1 MKYGLFL
8 LEAHYFDKTLVHR
21 SGIIAYIV
29 ETRSCKVKVDI
40 MSDGGWSK
48 PRQPGVDMLG
58 QKKKKTK
65 ANRTSK
71 HIATCNLPCK

>member
-8 LEAHYFDKTLVHR
+8 LEAHYLDKTLVHR

-58 QKKKKTK
+58 QKKKTK